1 MNKPLTIAIKET
13 KQKIVSVCN
22 ESMLSPII
30 LDLIM
35 QGIYKD
41 IHILAERQTLEE
53 ETAYMKMVE
62 KASNDADVVNENTN

>member
-1 MNKPLTIAIKET
+1 MNKPLTIVIKET
-13 KQKIVSVCN
+13 KQKIVSACN

-30 LDLIM
+30 LDLIV

-53 ETAYMKMVE
+53 EAAYMKTVE
-62 KASNDADVVNENTN
+62 KVSNDVELVN